1 MATSKVKEITVE
13 VIVENKKPVVRK
25 VAASRS
31 KLVTVPLEVIAVEVP
46 EAAPAAEVVEVADL
60 PLSVGKKVK
69 ITKPKKPKLVRD
81 SFTIPEVEYIQLAEL
96 KQRCLDA
103 GLAVKKSELL
113 RAGLQALV
121 SMPSDALIKQ
131 FDSIEKL
138 KTGRP
143 SAKVE

>member
-1 MATSKVKEITVE
+1 MGVRAMASSKVKEITEE
-13 VIVENKKPVVRK
+13 VIVEQEKLAVRN
-25 VAASRS
+25 APASRRRTKQVLPELAQVVLVAELPAEPVS
-31 KLVTVPLEVIAVEVP
+31 QVHKKTKLT
-46 EAAPAAEVVEVADL
+46 
-60 PLSVGKKVK
+60 KV
-69 ITKPKKPKLVRD
+69 KKPKLVRD
-81 SFTIPEVEYIQLAEL
+81 SFTIPEAEYIQLAAL

-121 SMPSDALIKQ
+121 SMPDEYLVKQ

-143 SAKVE
+143 SKAG

>member
-1 MATSKVKEITVE
+1 MASSKVKEITSE
-13 VIVENKKPVVRK
+13 VIVDQKKPAVRK
-25 VAASRS
+25 APVSRRQV
-31 KLVTVPLEVIAVEVP
+31 KPEPVQVQLIAEELVEAV
-46 EAAPAAEVVEVADL
+46 AEVA
-60 PLSVGKKVK
+60 PLLLKKTKAGKL
-69 ITKPKKPKLVRD
+69 KKPKLVRD
-81 SFTIPEVEYIQLAEL
+81 SFTIPEAEYIQLAEL

-121 SMPSDALIKQ
+121 GMSNERLIKQ

-143 SAKVE
+143 SKAE

>member
-1 MATSKVKEITVE
+1 MASSKVKEITEE
-13 VIVENKKPVVRK
+13 VIVEQEKLAVRN
-25 VAASRS
+25 APASRRRTKQVLPELAQVVLVAELPAEPVS
-31 KLVTVPLEVIAVEVP
+31 QVHKKTKLT
-46 EAAPAAEVVEVADL
+46 
-60 PLSVGKKVK
+60 KV
-69 ITKPKKPKLVRD
+69 KKPKLVRD
-81 SFTIPEVEYIQLAEL
+81 SFTIPEAEYIQLAAL

-121 SMPSDALIKQ
+121 SMPDEYLVKQ

-143 SAKVE
+143 SKAG